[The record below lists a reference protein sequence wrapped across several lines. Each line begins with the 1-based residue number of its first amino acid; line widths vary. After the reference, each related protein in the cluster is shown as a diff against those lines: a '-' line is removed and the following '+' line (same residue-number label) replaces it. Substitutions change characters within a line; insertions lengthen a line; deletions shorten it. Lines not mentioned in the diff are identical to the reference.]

1 MVPACII
8 PWISL
13 WPKPNGEVYPCCAV
27 DITKINLGHLSQ
39 VTLEEAFKSPAMN
52 RLRKMFREGKLDET
66 ICTKCIDREAAQG
79 SSMRTMVN
87 EMFAHVAE
95 ELSEQTHEDGSVDFF
110 DFRFVDF
117 VWSNKCNFRCVHCNP
132 SVSSA
137 IGSDPDFKQFYF
149 HQDHPTEFSLV
160 DINETIMEQF
170 LASIDKVEII
180 HFNGGEPFMIEEHF
194 EILDHLIRIGRTDV
208 GLWFHTNGSMLQ
220 YKGRKIMDYLKQF
233 SRVKIS
239 MSHDGHGPRG
249 EFNRYGY
256 SDKKFLRI
264 LEVFRKA
271 GIRADASVC
280 VHALNVGYLPEMLE
294 WYDQHNL
301 ICGMNVVTDPKHIS
315 FLIHDIDTRRVIA
328 QRLEDWAQNN
338 PQHYH
343 FDKLI
348 NIAAKL
354 REDRPDDV
362 YQTNRLIEYLKLK
375 QKNLNQSP
383 WDTFPELHGFFRTIG
398 YNDGQS

>member
-1 MVPACII
+1 MIPACII

-27 DITKINLGHLSQ
+27 DITKINLGHLSE

-52 RLRKMFREGKLDET
+52 RLRKMFLEGKLDEA
-66 ICTKCIDREAAQG
+66 ICTKCIDRESAQG

-87 EMFAHVAE
+87 EMFAHVAD
-95 ELSEQTHEDGSVDFF
+95 ELADQTHEDGSVDFF

-137 IGSDPDFKQFYF
+137 IGSDPEFKSFYF

-160 DINETIMEQF
+160 DINPTIMDQF
-170 LASIDKVEII
+170 LKSIDKVDII

-194 EILDHLIRIGRTDV
+194 AILDHLIRIGRTDV
-208 GLWFHTNGSMLQ
+208 RLWFHTNGSMIQ
-220 YKGRKIMDYLKQF
+220 YKGRKILDYLKQF
-233 SRVKIS
+233 KEVKIS
-239 MSHDGHGPRG
+239 LSHDGHGLRG

-256 SDKKFLRI
+256 TDKKFLKT
-264 LEVFRKA
+264 LKSFRDV

-280 VHALNVGYLPEMLE
+280 VHALNVAYLPEMLD
-294 WYDQHNL
+294 WYQQQGL
-301 ICGMNVVTDPKHIS
+301 ICGMNVVTDPKHIAYNV
-315 FLIHDIDTRRVIA
+315 HDFDTRIDIA
-328 QRLEDWAQNN
+328 NHLEEWVQRN

-343 FDKLI
+343 SDKLI

-354 REDRPDDV
+354 REEIPTNN
-362 YQTNRLIEYLKLK
+362 YQTQRLVEYLKLK
-375 QKNLNQSP
+375 QKNLNQSA
-383 WDTFPELHGFFRTIG
+383 WETFPELQNFFKTIG
-398 YNDGQS
+398 WNDGQS